1 MRSEVSRACGSEYVF
16 TFRVEAIQ
24 DNFKKSFNSAVK
36 RAGLVDFHFHDLRHT
51 FASQVLLNGG
61 TLNDVQELLGHMT
74 MTMTMTLRYSHLT
87 QEHKR
92 QAVNL
97 LGKLSAFSVG
107 TFRHKNKAAGKR
119 SSG

>member
-1 MRSEVSRACGSEYVF
+1 
-16 TFRVEAIQ
+16 
-24 DNFKKSFNSAVK
+24 
-36 RAGLVDFHFHDLRHT
+36 
-51 FASQVLLNGG
+51 
-61 TLNDVQELLGHMT
+61 MT